1 MLLDITTGTVLNT
14 NVRPFQ
20 TLRQKS
26 LHALITFR
34 FDDQFRRFTRIV
46 VTVIVA
52 TVVIIVIFLNTPG
65 SKDPRG

>member
-34 FDDQFRRFTRIV
+34 FDD
-46 VTVIVA
+46 
-52 TVVIIVIFLNTPG
+52 
-65 SKDPRG
+65 